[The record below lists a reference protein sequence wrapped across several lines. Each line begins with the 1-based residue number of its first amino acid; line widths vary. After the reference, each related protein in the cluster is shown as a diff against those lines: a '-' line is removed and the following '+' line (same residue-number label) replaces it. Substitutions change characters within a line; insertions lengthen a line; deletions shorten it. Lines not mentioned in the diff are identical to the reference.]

1 MDFNHSEERQ
11 MLADTLARYLMQR
24 YGIEDRHDISA
35 SDRGWSKEHWEA
47 LAELGVVGALFG
59 EAEGGFGGGGFDIA
73 VVFEQIGRGL
83 VVEPFLGAL
92 MGGRLLSRAGASV
105 DLVERLIGGDMT
117 IAFAH
122 QEPLGRYDLEDVGT
136 VARAQGDI
144 WELTGDKAV
153 VPQLGSAD
161 AILVTARIEGASE
174 TQAIGLFL
182 VEPGTPGV
190 DIRDYPLID
199 GGRAGE
205 LGLHAAAA
213 RLLARDALPL
223 VEDAVAAG
231 LVALCWEAV
240 GVMSV
245 LREATLDYL
254 RTRQQFGAP
263 IGKFQALQHRMATV
277 ALEIEQARS
286 AAINAAAALD
296 GPRDARERSA
306 SAAKYTIGRVGTLVA
321 EEAIQMH
328 GGIGMTWELPVSHYA
343 KRLTLIGHQLGDED
357 HHLERFITLGR
368 AA

>member
-11 MLADTLARYLMQR
+11 MLADTLARYLLQR
-24 YGIEDRHDISA
+24 YAIEDRHIISA
-35 SDRGWSKEHWEA
+35 SDRGWSSEHWGA
-47 LAELGVVGALFG
+47 LADLGVIAALFG
-59 EAEGGFGGGGFDIA
+59 EDEGGFGGGGFDIA

-92 MGGRLLSRAGASV
+92 MGGRLLSRAGASP
-105 DLVERLIGGDMT
+105 DLVERVIDGNMSLAT
-117 IAFAH
+117 AH
-122 QEPLGRYDLEDVGT
+122 QEPLGRYDLLEVGT
-136 VARAQGDI
+136 AAYAKGDQ

-153 VPQLGSAD
+153 VPHLGTAD
-161 AILVTARIEGASE
+161 GILVSARIEGAPE
-174 TQAIGLFL
+174 TEAIGLFL
-182 VEPGTPGV
+182 VDPGTAGV

-205 LGLHAAAA
+205 LGLSSAAAT
-213 RLLARDALPL
+213 LVARDAFQII
-223 VEDAVAAG
+223 EEAVAAG
-231 LVALCWEAV
+231 IVALCWEAV

-245 LREATLDYL
+245 LRDATLDYL

-296 GPRDARERSA
+296 GPREARERSV

-357 HHLERFITLGR
+357 HHLERFIALGR

>member
-1 MDFNHSEERQ
+1 MMMFLGNLGYVAIAVIGLSEFGRHLPDSQLGLGAKALRAVRPDLIYVSHKGFLAGPYEERTALDEVVQ
-11 MLADTLARYLMQR
+11 M
-24 YGIEDRHDISA
+24 
-35 SDRGWSKEHWEA
+35 
-47 LAELGVVGALFG
+47 
-59 EAEGGFGGGGFDIA
+59 
-73 VVFEQIGRGL
+73 
-83 VVEPFLGAL
+83 
-92 MGGRLLSRAGASV
+92 MGGLAYMTGPPGRPLRAGASV
-105 DLVERLIGGDMT
+105 NLVERLIGGDMT
-117 IAFAH
+117 LAIAH
-122 QEPLGRYDLEDVGT
+122 QEPLGRYDLENVGT
-136 VARAQGDI
+136 FARAQGDI

-182 VEPGTPGV
+182 VEPGTTGV

-205 LGLHAAAA
+205 LGLHAAPA

-245 LREATLDYL
+245 LRDATLDYL

-286 AAINAAAALD
+286 AAINAAAALE